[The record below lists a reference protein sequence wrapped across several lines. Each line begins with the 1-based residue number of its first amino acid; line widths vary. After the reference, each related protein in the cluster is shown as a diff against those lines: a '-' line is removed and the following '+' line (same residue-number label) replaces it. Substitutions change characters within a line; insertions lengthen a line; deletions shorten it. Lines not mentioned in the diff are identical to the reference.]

1 MYLPNF
7 ECPTCL
13 VASLLGSKMRRQ
25 SWTNE
30 FKKSLPQ
37 FQWCS
42 WICWWFL
49 VFPSIQQTLQQSH
62 HASWYQLFPLTAS
75 ECQHR
80 SLRYCLKTWHN
91 FWHYI
96 DNHFSIMQP
105 LQLLPRANVLG
116 WLLGQNLWEA
126 PAKKMENPLLRD
138 QKGTCLIF
146 GVPGS
151 QIQVFNEGIGPRAN
165 QASGAVYFSGAE
177 PALGISYGHIIH
189 QIDLRNVMHRQ
200 RFARI

>member
-1 MYLPNF
+1 MFGTSADTYKYTSIACPGKTYQYFTSMDCLKGKPTGNHRFSQNMGFSCKFPFNQFIDYHYFGRFQVYLPNF

-80 SLRYCLKTWHN
+80 SLRYCLT
-91 FWHYI
+91 Y
-96 DNHFSIMQP
+96 
-105 LQLLPRANVLG
+105 V
-116 WLLGQNLWEA
+116 
-126 PAKKMENPLLRD
+126 
-138 QKGTCLIF
+138 T
-146 GVPGS
+146 
-151 QIQVFNEGIGPRAN
+151 
-165 QASGAVYFSGAE
+165 
-177 PALGISYGHIIH
+177 
-189 QIDLRNVMHRQ
+189 
-200 RFARI
+200 